1 MKGMGDNFITA
12 ARDSLQ
18 QDTDVDW
25 RPRVP
30 QWPAVGE
37 TMATN
42 IQAALVGQ
50 KPVKQAL
57 DDAQARIAQLIKG

>member
-1 MKGMGDNFITA
+1 MKGAGDNFIPA
-12 ARDSLQ
+12 ALESLE

-25 RPRVP
+25 RPRIP

-37 TMATN
+37 TMATA

-50 KPVKQAL
+50 KKPKEAL
-57 DDAQARIAQLIKG
+57 DDAQSRIQQILKG

>member
-1 MKGMGDNFITA
+1 MQGAGDNFISA
-12 ARDSLQ
+12 ALESLE

-25 RPRVP
+25 RPRIP

-37 TMATN
+37 AMATS

-50 KPVKQAL
+50 KKPKEAL
-57 DDAQARIAQLIKG
+57 DEAQARIQQVMKG